1 MCVDASIQSLKKNVF
16 FLICIQN
23 KFTADVFNFD
33 KSGINKYFI
42 PSMAPSSVKPRIS
55 KINKSKY
62 GNIDVK

>member
-1 MCVDASIQSLKKNVF
+1 MKCKLF
-16 FLICIQN
+16 FNITIN
-23 KFTADVFNFD
+23 FTADVFNLD

-42 PSMAPSSVKPRIS
+42 PSIAPSSVKPRIS